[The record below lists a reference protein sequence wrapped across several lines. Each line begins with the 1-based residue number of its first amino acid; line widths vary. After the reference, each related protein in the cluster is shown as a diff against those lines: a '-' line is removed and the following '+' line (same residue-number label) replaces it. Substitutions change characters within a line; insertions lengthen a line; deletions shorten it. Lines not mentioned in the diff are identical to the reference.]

1 MRVRLGEGK
10 GGRGEEKEE
19 GGGRRVGEEAREGGA

>member
-1 MRVRLGEGK
+1 MRVRQGEGK
-10 GGRGEEKEE
+10 GGEEEKDE